1 MSDIETCKASV
12 KCVLRTTLE
21 TGVPTFVLVV
31 ALVRILGLRAPKL
44 PIFHEFV
51 SQATVEAV
59 EAEDKTKPA
68 SDPDADRLPTEQ
80 TRLLSPTAHQPK
92 PKTWRQ
98 FLLGF
103 IAILEIGLSTAILV
117 LHAAGQVHTFQIVTC
132 SISVASWVYAGLRPL
147 LAPSCVPY
155 YDLFTLYT
163 AQFLAGCVVL
173 CSNWRSVTYVLNVTM
188 ALIGIMAIVTM
199 PLRVAGKPEPD
210 AEGRHPALEDYCTL
224 LEWMTFSWVSPMISI
239 GANKALEERDVW
251 QLSREMRT
259 KVLMRQFLQ
268 LKRPSLLRRLLV
280 ANGRDMFLDMILTF
294 ACAVLDFA
302 PPVFLNLILRALTPN
317 SPSASPLSIIDSY
330 ATYAVD
336 VATSGSRPISTRPL
350 QPSYLFA
357 LAACVCQLLKS
368 QAALQHLYF
377 GRRASVRIK
386 AELVASVYE
395 KALRRKDVLGSV
407 SKMGQDNEG
416 ADAGKIVSLIAA
428 DAEWVA
434 RFVTFGQFIYDA
446 PVSAI
451 LACVLLY
458 NLMGWVAFA
467 GYIALILTLP
477 INDYLVRR
485 TNTLQKSVSAARD
498 IRIRALNEAISSIKF
513 IKFSAWESRWT
524 SRVLAF
530 REAELGWLWKLK
542 ITNFFMELVWAQGPV
557 MVAAIGFSCF
567 TLVAK
572 RELGVEIAF
581 SALRI
586 LEILSQSLG
595 VLPITVASSIRTLVS
610 IDRIDK
616 YLNEDDVPD
625 FVSSL
630 KRDISPPH
638 VGIDSRLGCANGRF
652 RWPTSSAQLQP
663 KKPAAPKKKSLWGR
677 FLVLLRLRKPM
688 PEVTIQEPQLEDEER
703 PFELSDVSV
712 LFPEGVLS
720 VVFGPTG
727 SGKSSLLAAI
737 LGEMDCLEGE
747 VYLPKE
753 PTRVDPKTGLRMG
766 ISYCAQRPWLEH
778 KSIKDNMSASL
789 IPVYQSPDN
798 MLFHRLF
805 GSPFEKERYEATIE
819 ACALRPDLLVFED
832 GDETEIGEKGV
843 SLSGGQKARVAL
855 ARAVYAHNK
864 VVLLD
869 DILSGKLSSS
879 PIWNSSEFVGLL
891 AVDSHTAEHLVSRC
905 LLGPLMKHRTVVLI
919 THHVD
924 LVLPAAGWVVRIKEG
939 RIEAQ
944 GVVET
949 VRESGMLPV
958 TSEKQVTSDEE
969 PHGQENQKEADKK
982 DEKKLARKLV
992 EDEKKS
998 TGSVTTQVYM
1008 TYLSAAS
1015 YWLFALLVLLLALD
1029 QIIQLAQKFWF
1040 KHWSESYEPRTP
1052 GAHWYDFGFPSATQN
1067 VVPYLLVYIALQAT
1081 VSLVSVLG
1089 QVPTIWSTLRAS
1101 RTLYERML
1109 RSVIRS
1115 PTRFFDTTPSGRILN
1130 RFSDMNSILICYTH
1144 TSNVADIDMIDGGL
1158 QSYMIQVL
1166 TQILALTISVATI
1179 AYAVPYFIIP
1189 AVIIAY
1195 LHVWFSNGYV
1205 TASRD
1210 LRRIESNTRSPIIS
1224 GFGELING
1232 IVTVRA
1238 FGLERDFLNNMYK
1251 RLDLS
1256 QAATHYYWMCNR
1268 WLLVRFDTLGAI
1280 SILIATV
1287 GSIQAGASAG
1297 LTGIVVTQAQTFVQG
1312 LYWALRFWT
1321 ELEQSL
1327 NSVERIQEY
1336 LDLPSEP
1343 PAIINSGRP
1352 PAAWPS
1358 ATTGT
1363 LVVDNLVLKYALE
1376 LEPVLNGVSFA
1387 TKPSEKIGIVGRT
1400 GSGKST
1406 LALALFRFVDPTAGK
1421 ILLDGIAT
1429 SDITTI
1435 GLDDLR
1441 SRLTLIPQDPV
1452 LFKGT
1457 IRDNL
1462 DPFNEYTDAECIQ
1475 ALQRVHLPSGNTPN
1489 LSTVASRAESIQDAL
1504 LTSVVPGAEE
1514 QVQSQAEQEG
1524 VAAGTSKQALAAE
1537 NPVSVTTRGNGTGIT
1552 VFTLE
1557 TNVSE
1562 GGNNFSQGQRQL
1574 LSMARA
1580 LLRKSNIVVMDE
1592 STASVDFETDVKIQ
1606 STIREEFSQSI
1617 LITIAHRLRTVID
1630 NDRIL
1635 VLSAGKVVEFDTPAN
1650 LLKKEQGV
1658 FHEMCKKSGDY
1669 DQLLALVEAS

>member
-21 TGVPTFVLVV
+21 TGVPALVLVV
-31 ALVRILGLRAPKL
+31 ALIRILGLRAPKL

-51 SQATVEAV
+51 SQETIEAV

-68 SDPDADRLPTEQ
+68 SASVPDADRLPTEQ
-80 TRLLSPTAHQPK
+80 TRLLSPTTHQPK

-98 FLLGF
+98 FLLVF
-103 IAILEIGLSTAILV
+103 IAILETGLSTAILV
-117 LHAAGQVHTFQIVTC
+117 FHATGKVHTFQVVTS
-132 SISVASWVYAGLRPL
+132 SITVASWVYAGLRPL
-147 LAPSCVPY
+147 LVPSCVPY

-163 AQFLAGCVVL
+163 AQFLAGCVML

-239 GANKALEERDVW
+239 GANKALEESDVW

-294 ACAVLDFA
+294 LCAVLDFA

-317 SPSASPLSIIDSY
+317 SPSTSPLSAVDSY
-330 ATYAVD
+330 ATYTID
-336 VATSGSRPISTRPL
+336 VVTSRSRPISSRPL
-350 QPSYLFA
+350 QPSDAYLFA
-357 LAACVCQLLKS
+357 LAACACQILKS

-407 SKMGQDNEG
+407 SKKGQDNEG
-416 ADAGKIVSLIAA
+416 ADAGKVVSLIAA

-434 RFVTFGQFIYDA
+434 TFVTFVHLRR

-458 NLMGWVAFA
+458 NLMGWAAFA

-581 SALRI
+581 PALRI

-630 KRDISPPH
+630 KKDITPPH
-638 VGIDSRLGCANGRF
+638 VGIDNRLGCANGRF
-652 RWPTSSAQLQP
+652 RWPTSSAQLEP
-663 KKPAAPKKKSLWGR
+663 KKPAAPKKQSLWGR
-677 FLVLLRLRKPM
+677 FLVLLRLRKPT
-688 PEVTIQEPQLEDEER
+688 PDVTIQEPQPEEEER

-766 ISYCAQRPWLEH
+766 ISYCAQQPWLEH
-778 KSIKDNMSASL
+778 SECFDDHRLCLEVNRPPVLVESIKDN
-789 IPVYQSPDN
+789 I
-798 MLFHRLF
+798 LF

-819 ACALRPDLLVFED
+819 ACALRPDLLIFED

-855 ARAVYAHNK
+855 ARAVYARNK

-869 DILSGKLSSS
+869 DILS
-879 PIWNSSEFVGLL
+879 

-905 LLGPLMKHRTVVLI
+905 LLGPLVKRRTVVLI

-969 PHGQENQKEADKK
+969 PQGQENQKEAEKK

-1089 QVPTIWSTLRAS
+1089 QVPTIWSTL
-1101 RTLYERML
+1101 
-1109 RSVIRS
+1109 
-1115 PTRFFDTTPSGRILN
+1115 
-1130 RFSDMNSILICYTH
+1130 H
-1144 TSNVADIDMIDGGL
+1144 IDMIDGGL

-1224 GFGELING
+1224 GFGELLNG

-1343 PAIINSGRP
+1343 SAIINSGRP

-1358 ATTGT
+1358 ASTGT
-1363 LVVDNLVLKYALE
+1363 LVVDNLVLKYAPE

-1421 ILLDGIAT
+1421 IMLDGI
-1429 SDITTI
+1429 DITTI
-1435 GLDDLR
+1435 GLNDLR

-1462 DPFNEYTDAECIQ
+1462 DPFNEYTDTECIQ

-1489 LSTVASRAESIQDAL
+1489 LSAVASRAESIQDAL

-1574 LSMARA
+1574 ISMARA
-1580 LLRKSNIVVMDE
+1580 LLRKSNVVIMDE
-1592 STASVDFETDVKIQ
+1592 STASVDFETDAKIQ
-1606 STIREEFSQSI
+1606 STVREEFSQSI

-1635 VLSAGKVVEFDTPAN
+1635 VLSAGKVVEFDTPDN

-1658 FHEMCKKSGDY
+1658 FHEMCRKSGDY
-1669 DQLLALVEAS
+1669 DQLLALVEGN